1 MTDFMQYG
9 TLPHDYGIGA
19 SRKDSSSGSGGGTGT
34 DPELSLETLQTIETK
49 QATFTRKR
57 LSIAWSITM
66 FTAARATADA
76 EYATASRDLDLVRAL
91 RTRAKNEREGIG
103 IPKRRGKTSSVVV
116 SDLPKAVRTRF
127 ASLLP
132 GTGKGT
138 DGGKGDTDGGKGDT
152 GGARGRGAG
161 WEAAQAAAAAATA
174 AGAAPADV
182 QAAAAAAGAA
192 AGTSTEI
199 IAGVSNTTLL
209 LLGGGAIL
217 AFVLLRRKGNKDASV
232 FKGI

>member
-19 SRKDSSSGSGGGTGT
+19 SRKDSGSGGGTGT

-49 QATFTRKR
+49 QATYTRKR

-66 FTAARATADA
+66 FTKAREQADA
-76 EYATASRDLDLVRAL
+76 EYATASSDLDTVRAFRVL
-91 RTRAKNEREGIG
+91 ANNQREGIG
-103 IPKRRGKTSSVVV
+103 IPKRYGKTSSVVV

-132 GTGKGT
+132 TTTTTTTTTGGGTTG
-138 DGGKGDTDGGKGDT
+138 GGKGKGGKGK
-152 GGARGRGAG
+152 GGKGAAPGPGAG
-161 WEAAQAAAAAATA
+161 KEAALAAQAAG
-174 AGAAPADV
+174 AGAGTDTDT
-182 QAAAAAAGAA
+182 GA
-192 AGTSTEI
+192 EI
-199 IAGVSNTTLL
+199 IAGISNTTLL

-217 AFVLLRRKGNKDASV
+217 AFVLMRRKGNKDAQV